1 MKILFIAGTVF
12 LSMIFSFVP
21 MTYQD
26 YEPFFLSRGLPLQIK
41 EIPLGDNDYEVLL
54 QKDGDQ
60 PVRYYLSLPEKSGKF
75 PAVIVI
81 GGLETGK
88 KSVEIVSELAGER
101 DLVLMGMD
109 YPYYGKRSFK
119 GWDVL
124 PSIPAIRKAA
134 LDSVRGVVM
143 MVDYLYQREDVA
155 QDTIV
160 LIGVSLGAPVSIVAG
175 GIDERIAAVGALYG
189 GGNIRRMVTSVTGS
203 SIAGW
208 TAGMLLAPVEPLD
221 YVARISPRPLLM
233 INSPEDEFIPYIC
246 TEQLYQKAGKPKKLI
261 PLNTDHVLP
270 DKPEL
275 LRELLSY
282 VDVWL
287 DEEGLIL
294 KSSPQASAEK
304 S

>member
-1 MKILFIAGTVF
+1 
-12 LSMIFSFVP
+12 MIFSLVR
-21 MTYQD
+21 MTSRD
-26 YEPFFLSRGLPLQIK
+26 YEPFFLSSDIPLQIK
-41 EIPLGDNDYEVLL
+41 ETPLGDNDYEVLL
-54 QKDGDQ
+54 KKDADP
-60 PVRYYLSLPEKSGKF
+60 PVRYYLSLPGKSGKF

-88 KSVEIVSELAGER
+88 KSVEIASELAGER
-101 DLVLMGMD
+101 DLILMGMD
-109 YPYYGKRSFK
+109 YPYHGKRSFR

-124 PSIPAIRKAA
+124 PSIPALRKAG

-143 MVDYLYQREDVA
+143 MVDYLYQREDVV
-155 QDTIV
+155 QEKIV
-160 LIGVSLGAPVSIVAG
+160 LIGVSLGAPISIVAG

-189 GGNIRRMVTSVTGS
+189 GGNIRRMVASVTGS

-246 TEQLYQKAGKPKKLI
+246 TEQLYHKAGEPKKLI
-261 PLNTDHVLP
+261 PLKTGHVLP
-270 DKPEL
+270 DKTALLKEL
-275 LRELLSY
+275 ISY

-287 DEEGLIL
+287 DEEGLII
-294 KSSPQASAEK
+294 KSSP
-304 S
+304 